1 MSAKE
6 SKLGA
11 LHDKMATVMG
21 AALDQ
26 VETQQQVYD
35 LAMSKAKEEEDMDL
49 IPISEP
55 NINPALLSVI
65 ERFLSNNNITCL
77 PEEGNVMGELEQKLA
92 AKKERRAKRQ
102 VGNVVHLHEDDE

>member
-1 MSAKE
+1 MAAKE

-26 VETQQQVYD
+26 VEQQQQVYEFATQK
-35 LAMSKAKEEEDMDL
+35 AMEEEDIEM
-49 IPISEP
+49 IPLSEP
-55 NINPALLSVI
+55 NVNPALLSVI
-65 ERFLSNNNITCL
+65 ERFLSNNNITCI

-92 AKKERRAKRQ
+92 AKKERRARRQ
-102 VGNVVHLHEDDE
+102 VGNVVHLSDDE